1 MKNQILI
8 IEDNY
13 HKFFTTKQV
22 LEIQMKLPVHTV
34 EVDSAF
40 HLMRETEG
48 FNPSLVMYCPGGI
61 VEVIS
66 QLKKRN
72 TNCRNTEVTLIF
84 AEDLDELSARA
95 LQEHLN
101 GAGKLRACNAA

>member
-1 MKNQILI
+1 MKNQVLI

-34 EVDSAF
+34 EVHNGY
-40 HLMRETEG
+40 HLIRETEG
-48 FNPSLVMYCPGGI
+48 FSPDFVMYCPGGI

-72 TNCRNTEVTLIF
+72 TNCRNTEVTLIY
-84 AEDLDELSARA
+84 AEDIDELSARA
-95 LQEHLN
+95 LQEYLS
-101 GAGKLRACNAA
+101 GAGKIRACNAA